1 MRVAIKAN
9 VLFTSGPAKKAF
21 VMVALAAWSE
31 RGRAKVGEIVP
42 PAVAQAL
49 SKAINRYAA
58 PTLSIAVLLGALW
71 QFRALSWST
80 LVAVMP
86 NRPLFW
92 VAFVLAH
99 VAPIVADWL
108 IYHRLWNI
116 PVTGM
121 LPLARKMISNNLLF
135 GYAGEAY
142 LYAWARNRGVCRS
155 AFGAV
160 KDVAILSAAVGNAA
174 TILVTLLAL
183 PFMGVFGDA
192 LPLWLLVPSMAI
204 IAVPPLTALLLRRKL
219 FSRPAADLRYIAAV
233 HGARAAVSILMT
245 GLLWQLALPAVALV
259 TWLVLSALKLL
270 VSRLPLIS
278 QKDLV
283 FAGVS
288 VALLGKGTD
297 SAALIALLA
306 TLSIA
311 FDVAVGIGASAIGV
325 TAAAYRRLGA
335 PRGVEPL
342 AA

>member
-1 MRVAIKAN
+1 
-9 VLFTSGPAKKAF
+9 
-21 VMVALAAWSE
+21 MVAVAAWGE
-31 RGRAKVGEIVP
+31 RGRAVAGRILP
-42 PAVAQAL
+42 PALTGAASGMVG
-49 SKAINRYAA
+49 RYAA
-58 PTLSIAVLLGALW
+58 PVLSVAVLGGALW
-71 QFRALSWST
+71 QFHALSWRT
-80 LVAVMP
+80 LADVMP
-86 NRPLFW
+86 HRPLFW
-92 VAFVLAH
+92 IAFVLAH
-99 VAPIVADWL
+99 LAPIVADWL
-108 IYHRLWNI
+108 IYHRLWSI
-116 PVTGM
+116 PVSGM

-142 LYAWARNRGVCRS
+142 LYAWARNRGVCQS

-204 IAVPPLTALLLRRKL
+204 IAVPPVTALALRRRL

-233 HGARAAVSILMT
+233 HGGRAAVSIVMT
-245 GLLWQLALPAVALV
+245 GVLWQLALPAVALV

-306 TLSIA
+306 TLSVA
-311 FDVAVGIGASAIGV
+311 FDVAVGIGASLIGV
-325 TAAAYRRLGA
+325 AGAALRRVGPA
-335 PRGVEPL
+335 QAEPL
-342 AA
+342 PA